1 MAERVLKAAYK
12 VRGPFTEPVT
22 YNKCTMDKE
31 TKSLQQEVV
40 TEDKEVFFVHFPMGH
55 SIRVGFAELKRL
67 GYHIKPRVVD
77 METGDIV
84 DAGGDPYDFGNDP
97 MRDVDVNLL
106 ADKDTTPKAAK
117 PKSAEV

>member
-40 TEDKEVFFVHFPMGH
+40 TEEKEVYYVHFPMGH

-67 GYHIKPRVVD
+67 GYHIKPRIVD
-77 METGDIV
+77 METGDVV

-97 MRDVDVNLL
+97 MRDVDIALIP
-106 ADKDTTPKAAK
+106 DTTK
-117 PKSAEV
+117 PKKSGGSAEV